1 MSQAGG
7 RDAPYFTRYHAVI
20 GWLLR
25 RSGALS
31 AAPQLHHRHGAGR
44 LSLGSSHLIQAKDFK
59 MISVLAAYFL
69 LCLKT
74 CGSL

>member
-7 RDAPYFTRYHAVI
+7 RDTLYFIRYHAVI

-31 AAPQLHHRHGAGR
+31 AAPQLHHRGAGR